1 MERRAKR
8 GPTHRRHGPPGPKP
22 VKEGDVVEVK
32 VVEKSRKGDGVARI
46 ERFVIFV
53 PGGEPG
59 QRLRIQIEKV
69 GRSYAVGKIVI

>member
-1 MERRAKR
+1 M
-8 GPTHRRHGPPGPKP
+8 
-22 VKEGDVVEVK
+22 KEGDIVEVK